1 MRFDAFEA
9 VEVGATATY
18 GDYEVTGSEIR
29 WFGRRYDPQP
39 IHTDPAAAS
48 ESPFDGLV
56 ASGWHTA
63 AVTMRLLVDGM
74 LAESG
79 AVGAVGVDDL
89 RWPTPVRPGDR
100 LSIAT
105 EVVGTEPG
113 YRPGMGLVRVRVRTE
128 TDAGEA
134 VLSMVGRVL
143 FPSDTG
149 EGDDDGD
156 GADAAPSDDG

>member
-1 MRFDAFEA
+1 VRFASFEDAT
-9 VEVGATATY
+9 VGATATH
-18 GDYEVTGSEIR
+18 GSYEVTREEIVA
-29 WFGRRYDPQP
+29 FGRQYDPQP
-39 IHTDPAAAS
+39 FHTDAEAAR
-48 ESPFDGLV
+48 ESTFGGLV